1 MRVKR
6 ILVADDFRPWRR
18 AVCSMLGTQPELRVI
33 AEAVDGLEAVEKAR
47 ELKPDLV
54 LLDVGMP
61 RLNGIK
67 ASLSISEVSPTSKVL
82 FLSGIDDPEVAQAAL
97 RAGGWGYIRKL
108 NAPTEL
114 IPAILSSLRGS
125 PATSKEALPPL
136 YDEIASREAEQFGL

>member
-47 ELKPDLV
+47 ELKPDLI

-67 ASLSISEVSPTSKVL
+67 ASLSISEVSPTSKIL
-82 FLSGIDDPEVAQAAL
+82 FLPGIDDPEVAQAAL